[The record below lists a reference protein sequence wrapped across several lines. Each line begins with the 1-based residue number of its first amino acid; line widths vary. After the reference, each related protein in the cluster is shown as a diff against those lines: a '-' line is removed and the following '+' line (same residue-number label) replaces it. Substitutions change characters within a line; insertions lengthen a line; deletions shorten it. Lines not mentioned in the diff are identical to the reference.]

1 MNTYTIFN
9 SQKIIMI
16 LKVTEDTLLLNLK
29 EGESY
34 VEGSF
39 SDEFYYVKNNEIKQY
54 PSKPNYVASFDL
66 QNEQWVLNENT
77 ALSLLRYERDI
88 LLSQSD
94 WTQAID
100 SPLSDSKKLEWA
112 TYRQNLRDLPST
124 VTDPLNVN
132 YPEKP
137 E

>member
-1 MNTYTIFN
+1 
-9 SQKIIMI
+9 MI